1 MFPPQKKGTDSSLT
15 ASPQKFHINKSIT
28 FMTKKNTSLGVF
40 QVLQTGVKN
49 PRVWKNHSG
58 INFTSHQNSSV
69 TDLCGEVSNLPEVFF
84 DWNSM
89 ELSLRWWWWVP
100 GKIQARTHCTPSRTV
115 ISEYIY
121 ICMYVGTNYIAIR
134 NKISHIQPGN
144 LNQSMWKLL
153 SKLPKLS
160 WIFAPKRPFHMFSL
174 ETHSWHHG
182 TEIHPFLTA
191 SGSPMIGPKSSVHP
205 SPLHQVST
213 SVMDTTPRDASTLRD
228 L

>member
-1 MFPPQKKGTDSSLT
+1 MYNYPVYTMHWVSGMGHVSPPKKGTDSSLT

-100 GKIQARTHCTPSRTV
+100 GKIQACTHCTPSRTV

-121 ICMYVGTNYIAIR
+121 IYVYVCG
-134 NKISHIQPGN
+134 NKLYSN
-144 LNQSMWKLL
+144 K
-153 SKLPKLS
+153 K
-160 WIFAPKRPFHMFSL
+160 
-174 ETHSWHHG
+174 
-182 TEIHPFLTA
+182 
-191 SGSPMIGPKSSVHP
+191 
-205 SPLHQVST
+205 
-213 SVMDTTPRDASTLRD
+213 
-228 L
+228 